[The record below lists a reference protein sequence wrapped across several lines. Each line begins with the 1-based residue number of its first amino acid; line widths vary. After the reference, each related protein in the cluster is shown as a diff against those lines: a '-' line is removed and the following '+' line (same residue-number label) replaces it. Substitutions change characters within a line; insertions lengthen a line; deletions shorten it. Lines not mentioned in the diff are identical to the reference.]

1 MITDDAYRALE
12 AAVGADFVTREPA
25 LLDSYTWQP
34 SLNDDPEIWVT
45 RPAAVVLPSSTEEV
59 QAVVRVCNEHG
70 LKFKAFATGW
80 GTYSAPSQEG
90 VVQIDLRRM
99 NRILDIDE
107 KNRIAVLEPYVCGA
121 QLQAEAMK
129 VGLNTHIIGAG
140 PCCSPVSSAT
150 SAWGVGWDGVSM
162 SYSARNLTG
171 AEWVLPTGE
180 VLRLGTLGSG
190 SGWFCGDGP
199 GPSLRGIVR
208 GSSGALSGLGVFTKA
223 AIKLY
228 NWPGPAR
235 VETKGLLLD
244 AQSEVPAN
252 VRFFMCFF
260 PSRQAVADA
269 VYKFG
274 DEELGYLASKTAL
287 GAFMYCFAPHLLRKI
302 AETKALRG
310 VISKALQHNFVT
322 MLVGNSRGDV
332 DFQEKVLRK
341 IVAEHGGAAMEATK
355 ISPVGALVFMNFFRV
370 SAIPLVYRMGG
381 QFSTALDRN
390 DTWDTQL
397 NWQEEGEKI
406 KQKWIDRG
414 GILDDLADNPY
425 MALYENNTYSHCEE
439 IFQYDVR
446 NPEHL
451 AALRPIFVDFTIAAL
466 EQCME
471 PLSAIDPRQ
480 RKLFSPLMGDF
491 NEWQKKISAAFD
503 PKQAADAGLYTGE
516 KDFDFTGVEPE
527 RIARLQ
533 ELVETRRWEES

>member
-1 MITDDAYRALE
+1 MMTDEAYQALE
-12 AAVGADFVTREPA
+12 AVVGENNITREPG

-59 QAVVRVCNEHG
+59 QEIVRACNEHG

-80 GTYSAPSQEG
+80 GTYSAPSTEG

-107 KNRIAVLEPYVCGA
+107 KNRIAVLQPYVCGA

-150 SAWGVGWDGVSM
+150 SGWGVGWDGISM
-162 SYSARNLTG
+162 GYSFRNLMG
-171 AEWVLPTGE
+171 VEWVLPTGE
-180 VLRLGTLGSG
+180 VLRLGSLGSDA
-190 SGWFCGDGP
+190 GWFCPDGP
-199 GPSLRGIVR
+199 GPSLKGIVR
-208 GSSGALSGLGVFTKA
+208 GSSGALSGMGVFTKA
-223 AIKLY
+223 AVKLY
-228 NWPGPAR
+228 NWPGPPQ
-235 VETKGLLLD
+235 VEVKGLLLN
-244 AQSEVPAN
+244 AQAEVPEN

-260 PSRQAVADA
+260 PDRQKLADA
-269 VYKFG
+269 TYKIG
-274 DEELGYLASKTAL
+274 DEELGYLATKTAL
-287 GAFMYCFAPHLLRKI
+287 GAFIYCFAPHLLRKI
-302 AETKALRG
+302 AGTKALRG
-310 VISKALQHNFVT
+310 VLGKAMQNNFVI

-332 DFQEKVLRK
+332 EHQERVLRK
-341 IVAEHGGAAMEATK
+341 IVSEHAGAAMDAMK

-397 NWQEEGEKI
+397 NWADEGEKI

-425 MALYENNTYSHCEE
+425 CALYENNTYSHCEE

-480 RKLFSPLMGDF
+480 RKLLSPLMGDY

-503 PKQAADAGLYTGE
+503 PNQAADNALYTGE
-516 KDFDFTGVEPE
+516 ADFDFTGVEPE
-527 RIARLQ
+527 RVARIE
-533 ELVETRRWEES
+533 ELVKTRRWE